1 IILDKHNSD
10 NIDVS
15 GFLSTFNNNGEFG
28 IINLFNTTDST
39 LFANYII
46 TGYSLVGSV
55 TTLTVTY
62 TNSNSFFN
70 PNDLIG
76 ISFTP
81 AGTTTS
87 AKMLFKGKL
96 PSLTG
101 STTSILIPGTTG
113 GDIIYI
119 SDTLSSYNLTTGIW
133 TVPSTGFYSINF
145 NILGV
150 LVPVTQQSLLGSYHM
165 GFADPSQ
172 KPIMFGSTFITGI
185 NKTMLMS

>member
-1 IILDKHNSD
+1 MCDCANNNTFLTGIVKGMNGKPGGNTTTYLFDSTSLSGSPGATYFRLNNTAFSTVTSIILDKHNSD
-10 NIDVS
+10 NTDVS

-81 AGTTTS
+81 AGTRSEEHTS
-87 AKMLFKGKL
+87 EL
-96 PSLTG
+96 
-101 STTSILIPGTTG
+101 
-113 GDIIYI
+113 
-119 SDTLSSYNLTTGIW
+119 
-133 TVPSTGFYSINF
+133 
-145 NILGV
+145 
-150 LVPVTQQSLLGSYHM
+150 Q
-165 GFADPSQ
+165 
-172 KPIMFGSTFITGI
+172 
-185 NKTMLMS
+185 